1 MFGIF
6 KKRKTAQPSPDE
18 VATQSNAAT
27 EALKNKWIDFNQQ
40 LNFKE
45 EVPLAEIMEVFITPA
60 KEYVLSTYPLFS
72 NASNQ
77 EIWMMVFIAVVDS
90 GTHPAGV
97 VNKATD
103 DLEKKYST

>member
-6 KKRKTAQPSPDE
+6 KKWKAAQPSSAE
-18 VATQSNAAT
+18 VVTQSNAAT
-27 EALKNKWIDFNQQ
+27 EALKDKWFDFNQQ
-40 LNFKE
+40 LKFKE
-45 EVPLAEIMEVFITPA
+45 EGSLAEIMEVFIIPA

-77 EIWMMVFIAVVDS
+77 EIWMMVFTAVIDS
-90 GTHPAGV
+90 GTHPYEV
-97 VNKATD
+97 VNKAAY